1 VLTDIWKG
9 GQLIDRLFLFLVIN
23 FGSMNSSVL
32 LFFNLGGGEII
43 VVLLV
48 VLLFFGSKKIPEL
61 ARGLGKGIR
70 EFKDAT
76 GNVQRE
82 IQKSIKDIETPVRDA
97 TKTVHQSISRSDSVE
112 PKETKKEGPKAKL
125 E

>member
-1 VLTDIWKG
+1 
-9 GQLIDRLFLFLVIN
+9 
-23 FGSMNSSVL
+23 MSSTVF

-48 VLLFFGSKKIPEL
+48 VLLFFGSSKIPEL

-76 GNVQRE
+76 SGVQRE
-82 IQKSIKDIETPVRDA
+82 IEKGMRDVERPICEAEKSIRNSADEV
-97 TKTVHQSISRSDSVE
+97 
-112 PKETKKEGPKAKL
+112 KKEDS
-125 E
+125 

>member
-1 VLTDIWKG
+1 MQNG
-9 GQLIDRLFLFLVIN
+9 LF
-23 FGSMNSSVL
+23 

-76 GNVQRE
+76 SDVQRE
-82 IQKSIKDIETPVRDA
+82 IEKSMKDVEAPVREVK
-97 TKTVHQSISRSDSVE
+97 KTVHKSISRSDSVE
-112 PKETKKEGPKAKL
+112 SKDSRSETSDF
-125 E
+125 

>member
-1 VLTDIWKG
+1 
-9 GQLIDRLFLFLVIN
+9 
-23 FGSMNSSVL
+23 MSSTVF

-61 ARGLGKGIR
+61 ARGLGKGMR

-76 GNVQRE
+76 SGVQRE
-82 IQKSIKDIETPVRDA
+82 IEKGMRDVERPIREAEKSIKNSGFE
-97 TKTVHQSISRSDSVE
+97 
-112 PKETKKEGPKAKL
+112 KKQE
-125 E
+125 ES

>member
-1 VLTDIWKG
+1 MENQV
-9 GQLIDRLFLFLVIN
+9 F
-23 FGSMNSSVL
+23 

-76 GNVQRE
+76 SDVQRE
-82 IQKSIKDIETPVRDA
+82 IEKSMKDVEAPIRDA
-97 TKTVHQSISRSDSVE
+97 RKTVHQSISRSDSIE
-112 PKETKKEGPKAKL
+112 PKETKKESAQEKP